1 MVIAMVEMVFALM
14 LIHAVNL
21 EDKLSPEN
29 AQMIQMMLNVVII
42 FLVQLMMEER
52 EIVYLVVNV
61 MGTKLVENVQEVMIS
76 FVVLVPQML
85 IIPIMDH
92 ALEEVVLALMLII
105 LIVTLKLLL
114 VNAQVQIT
122 LDVVLQEKDIYGTL
136 TKMNTQMFFS
146 KYPARVQ

>member
-1 MVIAMVEMVFALM
+1 MVNATEELVFVSILINVVVMVV
-14 LIHAVNL
+14 
-21 EDKLSPEN
+21 KLSLEN
-29 AQMIQMMLNVVII
+29 AQVIQMMLNAVII
-42 FLVQLMMEER
+42 FLVQLMMEEQ
-52 EIVYLVVNV
+52 EAVYLVVNV
-61 MGTKLVENVQEVMIS
+61 MGTKLLANVHEVMIS

-114 VNAQVQIT
+114 ANAQVQIT
-122 LDVVLQEKDIYGTL
+122 LNVVLQEKDIYGTL

-146 KYPARVQ
+146 KYPARIQ